1 MAVLVPKIAAALDW
15 AERASLPVAGLEDT
29 GTVRLALACAS
40 TSFSYA
46 FALASAS

>member
-1 MAVLVPKIAAALDW
+1 LSLMARPIRITMA
-15 AERASLPVAGLEDT
+15 RP
-29 GTVRLALACAS
+29 TVGHPTCAS